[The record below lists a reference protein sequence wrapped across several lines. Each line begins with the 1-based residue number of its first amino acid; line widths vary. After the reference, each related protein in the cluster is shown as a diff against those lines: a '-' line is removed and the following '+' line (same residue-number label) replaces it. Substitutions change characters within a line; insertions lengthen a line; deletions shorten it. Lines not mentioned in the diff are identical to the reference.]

1 MRIVGA
7 NGGERPALINPSD
20 RGARLAPCLDT
31 LLQRGIVEQ
40 PLPLK
45 DRVER
50 AVLCARRS
58 KAVLE

>member
-1 MRIVGA
+1 MAKWLDRL
-7 NGGERPALINPSD
+7 ETPAV
-20 RGARLAPCLDT
+20 
-31 LLQRGIVEQ
+31 LQRGVVEQ

>member
-1 MRIVGA
+1 MFAERIT
-7 NGGERPALINPSD
+7 
-20 RGARLAPCLDT
+20 APCLDT